1 MGMKRRE
8 QAGASRKSLTGASEN
23 GLREVRRR
31 KSLVSGRVAGQ
42 SLGRDA
48 GGGADPGEMV
58 RSVWSSSRRRWR
70 HVVTAR
76 AGQEGAQPC
85 GGAAG
90 TLLSQDRRVDAAGLH
105 EASAYHQFPP
115 AELVFLQPGLH
126 SKVHACMCLCNLVIE
141 EPSGDEREVKEGK
154 GQETERGRRWKRP
167 V

>member
-8 QAGASRKSLTGASEN
+8 QAGASRKSLMGASED

-31 KSLVSGRVAGQ
+31 KSLVSGRVAGP

-48 GGGADPGEMV
+48 GGGADPGEKV
-58 RSVWSSSRRRWR
+58 RSLWSSSRRRWR

-76 AGQEGAQPC
+76 AGQEGA
-85 GGAAG
+85 AG
-90 TLLSQDRRVDAAGLH
+90 TLLSEDRRVDAAGLH
-105 EASAYHQFPP
+105 EASAYHQIPP

-126 SKVHACMCLCNLVIE
+126 SKVHACMCLCDLVIE
-141 EPSGDEREVKEGK
+141 EPSGDEREAKEGK